1 MGWLGWLGCLL
12 LGRLVAAWVSQ
23 SGHDTQKPRI
33 LIPAGTLVPGTR
45 YQVPR
50 TKYQVPGW
58 LADHAMCINYYFF
71 LLTELHPT
79 RCEQSPRSDTTPPI
93 HMRVGT
99 RSSNCRCKG
108 PQGVTPGTRP
118 RLRPPAS
125 DSVDCTLY
133 TTPTEDFSS
142 CTRAHA
148 DARKP
153 CAQPRTQFGN
163 PKHPSREPGPIPGG
177 WAGPTSPP
185 SDETPAGR
193 V

>member
-1 MGWLGWLGCLL
+1 MRVSVFLL
-12 LGRLVAAWVSQ
+12 QCCKQTYSRYKT
-23 SGHDTQKPRI
+23 DPTQQVGDSEFI
-33 LIPAGTLVPGTR
+33 GTS
-45 YQVPR
+45 
-50 TKYQVPGW
+50 
-58 LADHAMCINYYFF
+58 FF

-163 PKHPSREPGPIPGG
+163 PKHPNREPGPIPGG